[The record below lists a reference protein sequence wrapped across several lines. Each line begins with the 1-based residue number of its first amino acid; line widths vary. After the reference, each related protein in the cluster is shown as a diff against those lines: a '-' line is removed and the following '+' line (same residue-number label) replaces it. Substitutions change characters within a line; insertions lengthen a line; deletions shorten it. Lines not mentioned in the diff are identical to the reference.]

1 MGRRSFVIRTMIVIA
16 WPLALLIVVLQ
27 LQIGA
32 AFSADSK
39 TAPSASEAPSSG
51 MAETDLPEMRASIV
65 DRDGD
70 QFIAKTET
78 GDEFRLPVEGAP
90 PDTNVGDVLRLVPD
104 PDTQT
109 MNVYKADP
117 ADGTQEDNPPSQ
129 L

>member
-1 MGRRSFVIRTMIVIA
+1 MLQVILAAILPAAAALAGPHSAAVNMAIVS
-16 WPLALLIVVLQ
+16 Q
-27 LQIGA
+27 A
-32 AFSADSK
+32 AQSDSPAERPG
-39 TAPSASEAPSSG
+39 TAEA
-51 MAETDLPEMRASIV
+51 EFPEMRASIV

-70 QFIAKTET
+70 QFVAMTEA

-109 MNVYKADP
+109 MNVFKADP
-117 ADGTQEDNPPSQ
+117 TDAGQEENPASQ

>member
-1 MGRRSFVIRTMIVIA
+1 MLQVI
-16 WPLALLIVVLQ
+16 LAAILPATVALV
-27 LQIGA
+27 
-32 AFSADSK
+32 S
-39 TAPSASEAPSSG
+39 PSAAVNPAIASQTAQSDSPAEKGTAEA
-51 MAETDLPEMRASIV
+51 EFPEMRASIV

-70 QFIAKTET
+70 QFVAKTEA

-109 MNVYKADP
+109 MNVFKADP
-117 ADGTQEDNPPSQ
+117 TDGGQEENPAAQ